1 MDHDA
6 EASGRAKLAPGNRQ
20 PTSNKPER
28 SMTGARAQRTSTTA
42 FPALPDSPGWHAVI
56 RGSERKCDKGGPWAD
71 GRPDGPRL
79 PCDKARR

>member
-6 EASGRAKLAPGNRQ
+6 EANGRAMLALGNRQ

-42 FPALPDSPGWHAVI
+42 FPASSDHLPVAQV
-56 RGSERKCDKGGPWAD
+56 
-71 GRPDGPRL
+71 
-79 PCDKARR
+79 AR